1 MRVPLVSPTFDLAVG
16 RSNLD
21 LQAVLL
27 TKKNKTYPKSYGKI
41 YFFCI
46 CSTSFLLQFAFSM
59 IQLSILV
66 SFFSV
71 ILICEYKSTPTA
83 IIVPKPNPD
92 PTITRRTMF
101 GSIVNLTRVGHCDG
115 EP

>member
-1 MRVPLVSPTFDLAVG
+1 
-16 RSNLD
+16 
-21 LQAVLL
+21 
-27 TKKNKTYPKSYGKI
+27 
-41 YFFCI
+41 
-46 CSTSFLLQFAFSM
+46 M

-83 IIVPKPNPD
+83 IIVPNPNPD

-115 EP
+115 EPEMANYLFSSLKWAILNSKVVWKTQNGPFSMSRKAKMGRFEPSPAI